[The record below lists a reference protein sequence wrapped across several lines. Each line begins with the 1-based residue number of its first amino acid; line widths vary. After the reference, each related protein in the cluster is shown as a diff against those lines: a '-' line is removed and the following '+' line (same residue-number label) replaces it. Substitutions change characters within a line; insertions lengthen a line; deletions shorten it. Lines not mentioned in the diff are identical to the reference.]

1 MTAALRRSS
10 AIVWAT
16 TCVLLLALVIT
27 ASWLV
32 SSERRDAI
40 ARADQVVTQTVAGSE
55 SELNRALLAL
65 DLQLT
70 SLAEVIAPAWRAGGT
85 LDTNV
90 AHRAMAAFKDRQ
102 LLFNDAALIA
112 ADGHTLAA
120 SLPSSDRNG
129 MRLPDGFAA
138 RLFAQGVPQLT
149 ISDPAISPAT
159 TEPSV
164 YLARIVILPD
174 GRRALAVVEVPMTA
188 LAAIIAQAGGADG
201 LAITLEREAGQL
213 LATVPSGAGLRAHQ
227 LAPPLPADASHG
239 GPVLAPSRLSGVP
252 AIVAARPALYRS
264 LRVTVSLPLADALAA
279 RQQNRNIIV
288 TASLALIALAL
299 TGSTL
304 SQWQFNRLADAREAL
319 ARSVQTLDQALA
331 VMPDGFLLCDRADRV
346 VRWNERYLEMFPWSR
361 DVLRVGIAFEEL
373 ANVMTET
380 PLLDAPPEERRLWFR
395 ERMRMHRA
403 GEGEWERDLGNG
415 LVVYGTDRRTAD
427 GGVLSMFHDVTAAE
441 RRLAQAKANAEAANQ
456 AKSQFL
462 ATMSHEIRTPLNA
475 VLGLNELMLHSSLDL
490 QQRRHAELIGS
501 SGRLLLALIND
512 ILDVSRI
519 ESGHMQLAS
528 APFSVRTAAEGVV
541 ALMQERALAKGLE
554 LRLELVPDEDAQV
567 QGDVIRVQQIL
578 FNLVGNAIKFTDTGT
593 VRVTITAEPGA
604 APRADAAPGRQR
616 YRHRYRR
623 ERDAHAVRPLHAGR
637 FDDDAPLRRKR
648 AGPGHHARDR
658 PHDGRQDSDD
668 QHAGR
673 GQPLRRLD
681 PEPLRR
687 SQRTRADGGR
697 ARRGRAGATAA
708 AHPGGRGQR
717 RQPDPDQR
725 GARAHGPSRAPGGQ
739 RATGRRGR
747 AARRLRPGVDGPA
760 DARHGRHGGDAG
772 DPRARRRPRRR
783 AHHRDDRQRF
793 RGGSPGLPRRGHGR
807 LRRQADR
814 RRTAR
819 AGDRA
824 ARRRGRLKVSNSKK
838 GAEAPFAMQ
847 ARRRASRYG
856 ISRGWR
862 RRRASPP
869 TMPRPASISASEP
882 GSGTA
887 LTVAAIEPKLSP

>member
-1 MTAALRRSS
+1 MTLGLRRSS

-40 ARADQVVTQTVAGSE
+40 VRADQVVTQTVAGSE

-85 LDTNV
+85 LDTHV

-138 RLFAQGVPQLT
+138 HLFAQGVPQLA

-164 YLARIVILPD
+164 YMARIVILPD

-201 LAITLEREAGQL
+201 LAITLERADGQL
-213 LATVPSGAGLRAHQ
+213 LATVPAGAGLRARQ
-227 LAPPLPADASHG
+227 LAPPLPDDASRG

-252 AIVAARPALYRS
+252 AIVAVRPTLYRS
-264 LRVTVSLPLADALAA
+264 LRVTVSLPLSDALLAW
-279 RQQNRNIIV
+279 QQNRNIIV
-288 TASLALIALAL
+288 AASLALIALTL
-299 TGSTL
+299 TGGVL

-331 VMPDGFLLCDRADRV
+331 VMPDGFLLCDREDRV
-346 VRWNERYLEMFPWSR
+346 VRWNERYVEMFPWSR

-380 PLLDAPPEERRLWFR
+380 PLLDAPPEERRLWLR

-427 GGVLSMFHDVTAAE
+427 GGVVSVFHDVTAAE

-554 LRLELVPDEDAQV
+554 LRLELVPNEDAQV

-578 FNLVGNAIKFTDTGT
+578 FNLVGNAIKFTDTGA
-593 VRVTITAEPGA
+593 VRVTITAEPG
-604 APRADAAPGRQR
+604 PGRTLTLHLAVSDTGIGIDASAMPTLFDRFTQADSTTMRR
-616 YRHRYRR
+616 YGGSGLGLAITREIVHMMGGRIATTSTPGVGSRFVASIPSRFADRSELAPASAEPGEATPARPALRILVAEDNDVNQILINAVLARMGHRVHLVANGALAV
-623 ERDAHAVRPLHAGR
+623 EAVRRGDYDLVLMDLQMPGMDGMEATQAIRALG
-637 FDDDAPLRRKR
+637 DAR
-648 AGPGHHARDR
+648 AGVPIIAMTANAFVEDR
-658 PHDGRQDSDD
+658 QACLAAGMDD
-668 QHAGR
+668 YVAKPIDVEQLA
-673 GQPLRRLD
+673 Q
-681 PEPLRR
+681 
-687 SQRTRADGGR
+687 AI
-697 ARRGRAGATAA
+697 ARRG
-708 AHPGGRGQR
+708 
-717 RQPDPDQR
+717 
-725 GARAHGPSRAPGGQ
+725 
-739 RATGRRGR
+739 
-747 AARRLRPGVDGPA
+747 
-760 DARHGRHGGDAG
+760 
-772 DPRARRRPRRR
+772 
-783 AHHRDDRQRF
+783 
-793 RGGSPGLPRRGHGR
+793 
-807 LRRQADR
+807 
-814 RRTAR
+814 
-819 AGDRA
+819 
-824 ARRRGRLKVSNSKK
+824 
-838 GAEAPFAMQ
+838 
-847 ARRRASRYG
+847 
-856 ISRGWR
+856 
-862 RRRASPP
+862 
-869 TMPRPASISASEP
+869 
-882 GSGTA
+882 
-887 LTVAAIEPKLSP
+887 VAVG